1 MFDSHCHLQMPAF
14 AKDLPAVLDRAR
26 GVGLQGIVV
35 IGMDIPTSE
44 QAVELAAR
52 HEGVYASVGVHP
64 HDAKL
69 VDGRVLDA
77 LRELARRPRVVAL
90 GETGLDFY
98 RNLSPRE
105 AQVKAFKEQLALAA
119 ELDLPV
125 IIHARDSMAE
135 TFAVLRDW
143 ATARGGS
150 ATNERP
156 LGVLHCFAG
165 DLAMA
170 RQCVELGF
178 MISMAGNVTY
188 PAATRLQQ
196 VAAGLPLQH
205 LLTETDC
212 PFLPPQSRRGERCE
226 PYHLHETVAYI
237 AALRN
242 VRPDEVAEKTAANAR
257 RLYRLD

>member
-1 MFDSHCHLQMPAF
+1 MFDSHCHLQMRAF
-14 AKDLPAVLDRAR
+14 DKDLPAVLERAR
-26 GVGLQGIVV
+26 GVGLDGIVV
-35 IGMDIPTSE
+35 VGMDIPTSE
-44 QAVELAAR
+44 LAVELAAR
-52 HEGVYASVGVHP
+52 HEGVYAAVGVHP

-69 VDGRVLDA
+69 VDSQVLDA

-105 AQVKAFKEQLALAA
+105 VQVKAFQEQLALAS

-125 IIHARDSMAE
+125 IIHARDSMTE
-135 TFAVLRDW
+135 TFAILRDW
-143 ATARGGS
+143 ATAPRADG
-150 ATNERP
+150 RP

-165 DLAMA
+165 DLATA
-170 RQCVELGF
+170 RQCIELGF
-178 MISMAGNVTY
+178 LISMAGNVTY
-188 PAATRLQQ
+188 PAAKRIQQ

-212 PFLPPQSRRGERCE
+212 PFLPPQSHRGERCE
-226 PYHLHETVAYI
+226 PYHVHETVDYI